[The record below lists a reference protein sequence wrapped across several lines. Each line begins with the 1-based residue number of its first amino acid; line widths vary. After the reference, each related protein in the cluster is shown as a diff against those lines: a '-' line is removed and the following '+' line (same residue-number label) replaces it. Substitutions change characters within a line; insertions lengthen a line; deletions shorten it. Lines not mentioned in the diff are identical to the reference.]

1 MQTIAKNCQK
11 IAKNCPKIAKN
22 CPKIAKNCPKIAK
35 NKNKLTFDRFTAS
48 VPPPASTALAAHH
61 SGDVA
66 KKSSMPPCEPPAL
79 GSQRAVRSNAFETA
93 TAPGT
98 PLRTAR
104 HACHSGAPATST
116 PPPSDTSLR
125 SLTSGNVWKDSIDA
139 AISVRSFEAPVSAA
153 SSAFQSDPASVF
165 FSESFFENPAP
176 YLYIFN
182 GRVYNSLSYIL
193 IYSLYT

>member
-1 MQTIAKNCQK
+1 
-11 IAKNCPKIAKN
+11 
-22 CPKIAKNCPKIAK
+22 
-35 NKNKLTFDRFTAS
+35 
-48 VPPPASTALAAHH
+48 
-61 SGDVA
+61 
-66 KKSSMPPCEPPAL
+66 MPPCEPPAL

-93 TAPGT
+93 TEPGT

-165 FSESFFENPAP
+165 FSESFFEKPSSDILTGTSSSNAVSLPHSNTVSSPPGVGVSNRLAHSFTTDGVPYQGAP
-176 YLYIFN
+176 STSSSPPS
-182 GRVYNSLSYIL
+182 G
-193 IYSLYT
+193 